1 MILRCQKQPEW
12 TKKPYGNS
20 QEKRLDRMGTKFGV
34 QSKLLI
40 SFAVVGLMAVISAI
54 VGAISFNQFG
64 SALNTITEEKLPPIA
79 AAQSLATGSAE
90 IVAIAPRIV
99 AAANP
104 EEESAI
110 NDELAVRLEELS
122 VRIAEIE
129 ATGFMPAVI
138 ASINDNRALLEDNL
152 KQLHDVT
159 QERFQISDEKAAKLE
174 EFQNLAKRYG
184 DTLKPVL
191 SYTQNDIAQGSEFAA
206 SFEEDPS
213 KKYSADKEEILASF
227 QKFASAIETRTP
239 ILDIERLGSA
249 ASNMIIS
256 STTETQAVRLSII
269 PVRIRG
275 TYTDALS
282 KLDELDND
290 RLKAFYVDLIDKMQ
304 KLSVGEG
311 SLPDL
316 RKRELEATEQS
327 QALVVQS
334 GEYAN
339 AMRNSVAELV
349 AGLNAEVNDAAA
361 QAKVV
366 EKQSLT
372 ALFVVAVAAIII
384 SLAIYVLY
392 VRGNV
397 LRRLGGLQK
406 TMVQLADGNLDVVVP
421 SKGNDEIS
429 AMGRAVD
436 VFKDN
441 ALKVQAMQAEE
452 ERLNH
457 ERNEALRDELLALAD
472 TLQNEVESAVNEIA
486 ALGDQLQGV
495 SGQMTSSAEL
505 VSGQT
510 EEVASSAQEATGN
523 VETVAAATEQLSASN
538 AEINRQM
545 AESTR
550 ISNEASNRAQETNEL
565 VVSLSQSADRIGEVI
580 ALITDI
586 AEQTN
591 LLALNATIEAARAGD
606 AGKGFAVVAAE
617 VKNLANQT
625 AKATEEINQQIL
637 SVQNETGEAVEAIRL
652 ISETIAQV
660 ADSSTAIAAAVEEQH
675 AAIGEIS
682 RNVQQAADGT
692 SEVSQRIETVNENA
706 GRVSSGTSQLAQ
718 SAEKLV
724 DEAKSLDEAV
734 EHFLADLRKRA
745 TK

>member
-1 MILRCQKQPEW
+1 
-12 TKKPYGNS
+12 
-20 QEKRLDRMGTKFGV
+20 MGTKFGV

-40 SFAVVGLMAVISAI
+40 SFALVGLMAVISAI
-54 VGAISFNQFG
+54 VGAVSFNQFG
-64 SALNTITEEKLPPIA
+64 NALSTITEEKLPPIA

-104 EEESAI
+104 DEEIAI
-110 NDELAVRLEELS
+110 NDELAVRLDELS
-122 VRIAEIE
+122 VLIEEIE

-138 ASINDNRALLEDNL
+138 ASINDNRSLLADNL
-152 KQLHDVT
+152 RQLHEVT
-159 QERFQISDEKAAKLE
+159 QERFQISNEKSDKLD
-174 EFQNLAKRYG
+174 EFQSHAKRYA
-184 DTLKPVL
+184 DTLKPLL
-191 SYTQNDIAQGSEFAA
+191 SYTQNDMAQGTEYAS
-206 SFEEDPS
+206 SFEDDPS
-213 KKYSADKEEILASF
+213 KKFSTEKTEILEAF

-239 ILDIERLGSA
+239 ILEIERLGSA

-275 TYTDALS
+275 VYADALS
-282 KLDELDND
+282 KLDTLDND
-290 RLKAFYVDLIDKMQ
+290 RLKAFYVDLIGKMQ

-316 RKRELEATEQS
+316 RKRELEATERS

-349 AGLNAEVNDAAA
+349 AGLNAEVDEAAA

-397 LRRLGGLQK
+397 LRRLGSLQK

-421 SKGNDEIS
+421 SKGKDEIS

-452 ERLNH
+452 ERLNR
-457 ERNEALRDELLALAD
+457 ERNEALRDELLTLAD

-510 EEVASSAQEATGN
+510 EDVASSAQEATGN

-550 ISNEASNRAQETNEL
+550 ISSEASSRAQETNEL
-565 VVSLSQSADRIGEVI
+565 VHSLSQSADRIGEVI

-625 AKATEEINQQIL
+625 EKATEEISGQI
-637 SVQNETGEAVEAIRL
+637 SGIQKATGESVNAIGDIGRIIENINEIATT
-652 ISETIAQV
+652 IS
-660 ADSSTAIAAAVEEQH
+660 AAVEEQG
-675 AAIGEIS
+675 AATDEIT
-682 RNVQQAADGT
+682 RNVRGAADRTRSVSASITEVANETSKTGELSGQVLATAQDASQKVENLRLRINGILDDLRQQA
-692 SEVSQRIETVNENA
+692 NE
-706 GRVSSGTSQLAQ
+706 
-718 SAEKLV
+718 
-724 DEAKSLDEAV
+724 
-734 EHFLADLRKRA
+734 RA
-745 TK
+745 AS

>member
-1 MILRCQKQPEW
+1 
-12 TKKPYGNS
+12 
-20 QEKRLDRMGTKFGV
+20 MGTKFGV

-40 SFAVVGLMAVISAI
+40 SFALVGLMAVISAI
-54 VGAISFNQFG
+54 VGAVSFNQFG
-64 SALNTITEEKLPPIA
+64 NALSTITEEKLPPIA

-104 EEESAI
+104 DEEIAI
-110 NDELAVRLEELS
+110 NDELAVRLDELS
-122 VRIAEIE
+122 VLIEEIE

-138 ASINDNRALLEDNL
+138 ASINDNRSLLADNL
-152 KQLHDVT
+152 RQLHEVT
-159 QERFQISDEKAAKLE
+159 QERFQISNEKSDKLD
-174 EFQNLAKRYG
+174 EFQSHAKRYA
-184 DTLKPVL
+184 DTLKPLL
-191 SYTQNDIAQGSEFAA
+191 SYTQNDMAQGTEYAS
-206 SFEEDPS
+206 SFEDDPS
-213 KKYSADKEEILASF
+213 KKFSTDKTEILEAF

-239 ILDIERLGSA
+239 ILEIERLGSA

-275 TYTDALS
+275 VYADALS
-282 KLDELDND
+282 KLDTLDND
-290 RLKAFYVDLIDKMQ
+290 RLKAFYVDLIGKMQ

-316 RKRELEATEQS
+316 RKRELEATERS

-349 AGLNAEVNDAAA
+349 AGLNAEVDEAAA

-397 LRRLGGLQK
+397 LRRLGSLQK

-421 SKGNDEIS
+421 SKGKDEIS

-452 ERLNH
+452 ERLNR
-457 ERNEALRDELLALAD
+457 ERNEALRDELLTLAD

-510 EEVASSAQEATGN
+510 EDVASSAQEATGN

-550 ISNEASNRAQETNEL
+550 ISSEASSRAQETNEL
-565 VVSLSQSADRIGEVI
+565 VHSLSQSADRIGEVI

-625 AKATEEINQQIL
+625 EKATEEISGQI
-637 SVQNETGEAVEAIRL
+637 SGIQKATGESVNAIGDIGRIIENINEIATT
-652 ISETIAQV
+652 IS
-660 ADSSTAIAAAVEEQH
+660 AAVEEQG
-675 AAIGEIS
+675 AATDEIT
-682 RNVQQAADGT
+682 RNVRGAADRTRSVSASITEVANETSKTGELSGQVLATAQDASQKVENLRSRINGILDDLRQQA
-692 SEVSQRIETVNENA
+692 NE
-706 GRVSSGTSQLAQ
+706 
-718 SAEKLV
+718 
-724 DEAKSLDEAV
+724 
-734 EHFLADLRKRA
+734 RA
-745 TK
+745 AS

>member
-1 MILRCQKQPEW
+1 
-12 TKKPYGNS
+12 
-20 QEKRLDRMGTKFGV
+20 
-34 QSKLLI
+34 
-40 SFAVVGLMAVISAI
+40 MAVISAI
-54 VGAISFNQFG
+54 VGAVSFNQFG
-64 SALNTITEEKLPPIA
+64 NALSTITEEKLPPIA

-104 EEESAI
+104 DEEIAI
-110 NDELAVRLEELS
+110 NDELAVRLDELS
-122 VRIAEIE
+122 VLIEEIE

-138 ASINDNRALLEDNL
+138 ASINDNRSLLEDNL
-152 KQLHDVT
+152 RQLHEVT
-159 QERFQISDEKAAKLE
+159 QERFQISNEKSDKLD
-174 EFQNLAKRYG
+174 EFQSHAKRYA
-184 DTLKPVL
+184 DTLKPLL
-191 SYTQNDIAQGSEFAA
+191 SYTQNDMAQGTEYAS
-206 SFEEDPS
+206 SFEDDPS
-213 KKYSADKEEILASF
+213 KKFSTDKTEILEAF

-239 ILDIERLGSA
+239 ILEIERLGSS

-275 TYTDALS
+275 VYADALS
-282 KLDELDND
+282 KLDTLDND
-290 RLKAFYVDLIDKMQ
+290 RLKAFYVDLIGKMQ

-316 RKRELEATEQS
+316 RKRELEATERS

-349 AGLNAEVNDAAA
+349 AGLNAEVDEAAA

-397 LRRLGGLQK
+397 LRRLGSLQK

-421 SKGNDEIS
+421 SKGKDEIS

-452 ERLNH
+452 ERLNR
-457 ERNEALRDELLALAD
+457 ERNEALRDELLTLAD

-510 EEVASSAQEATGN
+510 EDVASSAQEATGN

-550 ISNEASNRAQETNEL
+550 ISSEASSRAQETNEL
-565 VVSLSQSADRIGEVI
+565 VHSLSQSADRIGEVI

-625 AKATEEINQQIL
+625 EKATEEISGQI
-637 SVQNETGEAVEAIRL
+637 SGIQKATGESVNAIGDIGRIIENINEIATT
-652 ISETIAQV
+652 IS
-660 ADSSTAIAAAVEEQH
+660 AAVEEQG
-675 AAIGEIS
+675 AATDEIT
-682 RNVQQAADGT
+682 RNVRGAADRTRSVSASITEVANETSKTGELSGQVLATAQDASQKVENLRSRINGILDDLRQQA
-692 SEVSQRIETVNENA
+692 NE
-706 GRVSSGTSQLAQ
+706 
-718 SAEKLV
+718 
-724 DEAKSLDEAV
+724 
-734 EHFLADLRKRA
+734 RA
-745 TK
+745 AS

>member
-1 MILRCQKQPEW
+1 
-12 TKKPYGNS
+12 
-20 QEKRLDRMGTKFGV
+20 MGTKFGV

-40 SFAVVGLMAVISAI
+40 SFALVGLMAVISAI
-54 VGAISFNQFG
+54 VGAVSFNQFG
-64 SALNTITEEKLPPIA
+64 NALSTITEEKLPPIA

-99 AAANP
+99 AATNP
-104 EEESAI
+104 EEETAI
-110 NDELAVRLEELS
+110 NDELAVRLDELS
-122 VRIAEIE
+122 VLIEEIE

-152 KQLHDVT
+152 RQLHEVT
-159 QERFQISDEKAAKLE
+159 QERFQISNEKSDKLD
-174 EFQNLAKRYG
+174 EFQSHAKRYA
-184 DTLKPVL
+184 DTLKPLL
-191 SYTQNDIAQGSEFAA
+191 SYTQNDMAQGTEYAS
-206 SFEEDPS
+206 SFEDDPS
-213 KKYSADKEEILASF
+213 KKFSTDKTEILEAF

-239 ILDIERLGSA
+239 ILEIERLGSS

-275 TYTDALS
+275 VYADALS
-282 KLDELDND
+282 KLDTLDND
-290 RLKAFYVDLIDKMQ
+290 RLKAFYVDLIGKMQ

-316 RKRELEATEQS
+316 RKRELETTERS

-349 AGLNAEVNDAAA
+349 AGLNAEVDEAAA

-397 LRRLGGLQK
+397 LRRLGSLQK

-421 SKGNDEIS
+421 SKGKDEIS

-452 ERLNH
+452 ERLNR
-457 ERNEALRDELLALAD
+457 ERNEALRDELLTLAD

-510 EEVASSAQEATGN
+510 EDVASSAQEATGN

-550 ISNEASNRAQETNEL
+550 ISSEASSRAQETNEL
-565 VVSLSQSADRIGEVI
+565 VHSLSQSADRIGEVI

-625 AKATEEINQQIL
+625 EKATEEISGQI
-637 SVQNETGEAVEAIRL
+637 SGIQKATGESVNAIGDIGRIIENINEIATT
-652 ISETIAQV
+652 IS
-660 ADSSTAIAAAVEEQH
+660 AAVEEQG
-675 AAIGEIS
+675 AATDEIT
-682 RNVQQAADGT
+682 RNVRGAADRTRSVSASITEVANETSKTGELSGQVLATAQDASQKVENLRSRINGILDDLRQQA
-692 SEVSQRIETVNENA
+692 NE
-706 GRVSSGTSQLAQ
+706 
-718 SAEKLV
+718 
-724 DEAKSLDEAV
+724 
-734 EHFLADLRKRA
+734 RA
-745 TK
+745 AS

>member
-1 MILRCQKQPEW
+1 
-12 TKKPYGNS
+12 
-20 QEKRLDRMGTKFGV
+20 MGTKFGV

-40 SFAVVGLMAVISAI
+40 SFALVGLMAVISAV
-54 VGAISFNQFG
+54 VGAVSFNKFG
-64 SALNTITEEKLPPIA
+64 DALTTITEEKLPPIA
-79 AAQSLATGSAE
+79 AAQALATESAE

-99 AAANP
+99 ASANTD
-104 EEESAI
+104 EENAI
-110 NDELAVRLEELS
+110 NDELALRLQELVS
-122 VRIAEIE
+122 KINEIE
-129 ATGFMPAVI
+129 ATGFMPEVI
-138 ASINDNRALLEDNL
+138 ASINNNRGLLQDNL
-152 KQLHDVT
+152 EKLHTVT
-159 QERFQISDEKAAKLE
+159 QERFQISDQKSEKLA
-174 EFQNLAKRYG
+174 EFQNLAKRYA

-191 SYTQNDIAQGSEFAA
+191 SYTQNDISQGGQFAA
-206 SFEEDPS
+206 SLKDDPAKQFS
-213 KKYSADKEEILASF
+213 TDKEEILETF
-227 QKFASAIETRTP
+227 QKYASAIDVRTP

-249 ASNMIIS
+249 AANMIIS

-282 KLDELDND
+282 KLDSLGNE
-290 RLKAFYVDLIDKMQ
+290 RLKAFYVDLIEKMQ
-304 KLSVGEG
+304 ALSIGEG
-311 SLPDL
+311 SLPEL
-316 RKRELEATEQS
+316 RKRELEASEQS

-339 AMRNSVAELV
+339 AMRASVNELV
-349 AGLNAEVNDAAA
+349 AGLNQEVNDAAA

-372 ALFVVAVAAIII
+372 ALVVVAAIGVVI
-384 SLAIYVLY
+384 SLLIYVLY

-397 LRRLGGLQK
+397 LRRLGSLQK
-406 TMVQLADGNLDVVVP
+406 TMVQLADGNLEVIVP
-421 SKGNDEIS
+421 AKGNDEIS
-429 AMGRAVD
+429 AMGRAVE

-441 ALKVQAMQAEE
+441 ALKVREMQAEE
-452 ERLNH
+452 ERLNR

-472 TLQNEVESAVNEIA
+472 TLQGEVETAVNEIA
-486 ALGDQLQGV
+486 ALGEQLQGV

-510 EEVASSAQEATGN
+510 EDVANSAQEATGN

-550 ISNEASNRAQETNEL
+550 ISGEASTRAQQTNEL

-625 AKATEEINQQIL
+625 EKATEEISGQIAGI
-637 SVQNETGEAVEAIRL
+637 QKATGESVNAIGDIGRIIENINEIATT
-652 ISETIAQV
+652 IS
-660 ADSSTAIAAAVEEQH
+660 AAVEEQG
-675 AAIGEIS
+675 AATDEIT
-682 RNVQQAADGT
+682 RNVRGAADRT
-692 SEVSQRIETVNENA
+692 RSVSASITEVASETGKTGELSGQVLATAQDASEKVENLRSRIN
-706 GRVSSGTSQLAQ
+706 GI
-718 SAEKLV
+718 
-724 DEAKSLDEAV
+724 LD
-734 EHFLADLRKRA
+734 DLRKQAHDRA
-745 TK
+745 AS

>member
-1 MILRCQKQPEW
+1 
-12 TKKPYGNS
+12 
-20 QEKRLDRMGTKFGV
+20 MGTKFGV

-54 VGAISFNQFG
+54 VGAVSFNQFG
-64 SALNTITEEKLPPIA
+64 QALSTITEEKLPPIA

-99 AAANP
+99 AASNP
-104 EEESAI
+104 EEEIAI
-110 NDELAVRLEELS
+110 NDELAVRLQELDVLVS
-122 VRIAEIE
+122 EIE
-129 ATGFMPAVI
+129 ATGFMPEVI
-138 ASINDNRALLEDNL
+138 ANINENRALLKDTLE
-152 KQLHDVT
+152 QLHTLT
-159 QERFQISDEKAAKLE
+159 QERFQISAEKADKLT

-191 SYTQNDIAQGSEFAA
+191 SYTQNDIAQGTEFAK

-213 KKYSADKEEILASF
+213 KIYSTDKEQLLEMF
-227 QKFASAIETRTP
+227 TKFSTAIDTRTP

-249 ASNMIIS
+249 AANMIIA

-275 TYTDALS
+275 TYSDALS
-282 KLDELDND
+282 QLDSIGND

-304 KLSVGEG
+304 ALSIGDQ
-311 SLPDL
+311 SLPAL
-316 RKRELEATEQS
+316 RVRELEATDQS
-327 QALVVQS
+327 QALVLQS

-339 AMRNSVAELV
+339 AMRSSVSELV
-349 AGLNAEVNDAAA
+349 AGLNAEVDEASS
-361 QAKVV
+361 QATVV
-366 EKQSLT
+366 EQQGLT
-372 ALFVVAVAAIII
+372 ALAVVAAAAVLI

-406 TMVQLADGNLDVVVP
+406 TMVQLADGNLEVVVP
-421 SKGNDEIS
+421 AKGNDEIS
-429 AMGRAVD
+429 AMGRAVE

-452 ERLNH
+452 ERLNR
-457 ERNEALRDELLALAD
+457 ERNEALRDELLGLAD

-510 EEVASSAQEATGN
+510 EEVANSAQEATGN

-550 ISNEASNRAQETNEL
+550 ISNDASTRAQETNEL

-625 AKATEEINQQIL
+625 EKATEEISGQI
-637 SVQNETGEAVEAIRL
+637 SGIQKATGESVNAIGDIGRIIENINEIATT
-652 ISETIAQV
+652 IS
-660 ADSSTAIAAAVEEQH
+660 AAVEEQG
-675 AAIGEIS
+675 AATDEIT
-682 RNVQQAADGT
+682 RNVRGAADRTRSVSASITEVATETSKTGELSSQVLATAQDASEKVENLRSRINGILDDLRQQAHD
-692 SEVSQRIETVNENA
+692 
-706 GRVSSGTSQLAQ
+706 
-718 SAEKLV
+718 
-724 DEAKSLDEAV
+724 
-734 EHFLADLRKRA
+734 RA
-745 TK
+745 AS

>member
-1 MILRCQKQPEW
+1 
-12 TKKPYGNS
+12 
-20 QEKRLDRMGTKFGV
+20 
-34 QSKLLI
+34 
-40 SFAVVGLMAVISAI
+40 MAVISAI
-54 VGAISFNQFG
+54 VGAVSFNQFG
-64 SALNTITEEKLPPIA
+64 NALSTITEEKLPPIA

-104 EEESAI
+104 DEEIAI
-110 NDELAVRLEELS
+110 NDELAVRLDELS
-122 VRIAEIE
+122 VLIEEIE

-138 ASINDNRALLEDNL
+138 ASINDNRSLLADNL
-152 KQLHDVT
+152 RQLHEVT
-159 QERFQISDEKAAKLE
+159 QERFQISNEKSDKLD
-174 EFQNLAKRYG
+174 EFQSHAKRYA
-184 DTLKPVL
+184 DTLKPLL
-191 SYTQNDIAQGSEFAA
+191 SYTQNDMAQGTEYAS
-206 SFEEDPS
+206 SFEDDPS
-213 KKYSADKEEILASF
+213 KKFSTDKTEILEAF

-239 ILDIERLGSA
+239 ILEIERLGSA

-275 TYTDALS
+275 VYADALS
-282 KLDELDND
+282 KLDTLDND
-290 RLKAFYVDLIDKMQ
+290 RLKAFYVDLIGKMQ

-316 RKRELEATEQS
+316 RKRELEATERS

-349 AGLNAEVNDAAA
+349 AGLNAEVDEAAA

-397 LRRLGGLQK
+397 LRRLGSLQK

-421 SKGNDEIS
+421 SKGKDEIS

-452 ERLNH
+452 ERLNR
-457 ERNEALRDELLALAD
+457 ERNEALRDELLTLAD

-510 EEVASSAQEATGN
+510 EDVASSAQEATGN

-550 ISNEASNRAQETNEL
+550 ISSEASSRAQETNEL
-565 VVSLSQSADRIGEVI
+565 VHSLSQSADRIGEVI

-625 AKATEEINQQIL
+625 EKATEEISGQI
-637 SVQNETGEAVEAIRL
+637 SGIQKATGESVNAIGDIGRIIENINEIATT
-652 ISETIAQV
+652 IS
-660 ADSSTAIAAAVEEQH
+660 AAVEEQG
-675 AAIGEIS
+675 AATDEIT
-682 RNVQQAADGT
+682 RNVRGAADRTRSVSASITEVANETSKTGELSGQVLATAQDASQKVENLRSRINGILDDLRQQA
-692 SEVSQRIETVNENA
+692 NE
-706 GRVSSGTSQLAQ
+706 
-718 SAEKLV
+718 
-724 DEAKSLDEAV
+724 
-734 EHFLADLRKRA
+734 RA
-745 TK
+745 AS

>member
-1 MILRCQKQPEW
+1 
-12 TKKPYGNS
+12 
-20 QEKRLDRMGTKFGV
+20 MGTKFGV

-40 SFAVVGLMAVISAI
+40 SFALVGLMAVISAI
-54 VGAISFNQFG
+54 VGAVSFNQFG
-64 SALNTITEEKLPPIA
+64 NALSTITEEKLPPIA

-104 EEESAI
+104 DEEIAI
-110 NDELAVRLEELS
+110 NDELAVRLDELS
-122 VRIAEIE
+122 VLIEEIE

-138 ASINDNRALLEDNL
+138 ASINDNRSLLADNL
-152 KQLHDVT
+152 RQLHEVT
-159 QERFQISDEKAAKLE
+159 QERFQISNEKSDKLD
-174 EFQNLAKRYG
+174 EFQSHAKRYA
-184 DTLKPVL
+184 DTLKPLL
-191 SYTQNDIAQGSEFAA
+191 SYTQNDMAQGTEYAS
-206 SFEEDPS
+206 SFEDDPS
-213 KKYSADKEEILASF
+213 KKFSTDKTEILEAF

-239 ILDIERLGSA
+239 ILEIERLGSA

-275 TYTDALS
+275 VYADALS
-282 KLDELDND
+282 KLDTLDND
-290 RLKAFYVDLIDKMQ
+290 RLKAFYVDLIGKMQ

-316 RKRELEATEQS
+316 RKRELEATERS

-349 AGLNAEVNDAAA
+349 AGLNAEVDEAAA

-397 LRRLGGLQK
+397 LRRLGSLQK

-421 SKGNDEIS
+421 SKGKDEIS

-452 ERLNH
+452 ERLNR
-457 ERNEALRDELLALAD
+457 ERNEALRDELLTLAD

-510 EEVASSAQEATGN
+510 EDVASSAQEATGN

-550 ISNEASNRAQETNEL
+550 ISSEASSRAQETNEL
-565 VVSLSQSADRIGEVI
+565 VHSLSQSADRIGEVI

-625 AKATEEINQQIL
+625 EKATEEISGQI
-637 SVQNETGEAVEAIRL
+637 SGIQKATGESVNAIGDIGRIIENINEIATT
-652 ISETIAQV
+652 IS
-660 ADSSTAIAAAVEEQH
+660 AAVEEQG
-675 AAIGEIS
+675 AATDEIT
-682 RNVQQAADGT
+682 RNVRGAADRTRSVSASITEVANETSKTGELSGQVLATAQDASQKVENLRSRINGILDDLRQQA
-692 SEVSQRIETVNENA
+692 NE
-706 GRVSSGTSQLAQ
+706 
-718 SAEKLV
+718 
-724 DEAKSLDEAV
+724 
-734 EHFLADLRKRA
+734 RA
-745 TK
+745 ASYPA

>member
-1 MILRCQKQPEW
+1 
-12 TKKPYGNS
+12 
-20 QEKRLDRMGTKFGV
+20 MGTKFGV

-40 SFAVVGLMAVISAI
+40 SFALVGLMAVISAI
-54 VGAISFNQFG
+54 VGAVSFNQFG
-64 SALNTITEEKLPPIA
+64 NALSTITEEKLPPIA

-104 EEESAI
+104 DEEIAI
-110 NDELAVRLEELS
+110 NDELAVRLDELS
-122 VRIAEIE
+122 VLIEEIE

-138 ASINDNRALLEDNL
+138 ASINDNRSLLEDNL
-152 KQLHDVT
+152 RQLHEVT
-159 QERFQISDEKAAKLE
+159 QERFQISNEKSDKLD
-174 EFQNLAKRYG
+174 EFQSHAKRYA
-184 DTLKPVL
+184 DTLKPLL
-191 SYTQNDIAQGSEFAA
+191 SYTQNDMAQGTEYAS
-206 SFEEDPS
+206 SFEDDPS
-213 KKYSADKEEILASF
+213 KKFSTDKTEILEAF

-239 ILDIERLGSA
+239 ILEIERLGSA

-275 TYTDALS
+275 VYADALS
-282 KLDELDND
+282 KLDTLDND
-290 RLKAFYVDLIDKMQ
+290 RLKAFYVDLIGKMQ

-316 RKRELEATEQS
+316 RKRELEATERS

-349 AGLNAEVNDAAA
+349 AGLNAEVDEAAA

-397 LRRLGGLQK
+397 LRRLGSLQK

-421 SKGNDEIS
+421 SKGKDEIS

-452 ERLNH
+452 ERLNR
-457 ERNEALRDELLALAD
+457 ERNEALRDELLTLAD

-510 EEVASSAQEATGN
+510 EDVASSAQEATGN
-523 VETVAAATEQLSASN
+523 GETVAAATEQRSASN

-550 ISNEASNRAQETNEL
+550 ISSEASSRAQETNEL
-565 VVSLSQSADRIGEVI
+565 VHSLSQSADRIGEVI

-625 AKATEEINQQIL
+625 EKATEEISGQI
-637 SVQNETGEAVEAIRL
+637 SGIQKATGESVNAIGDIGRIIENINEIATT
-652 ISETIAQV
+652 IS
-660 ADSSTAIAAAVEEQH
+660 AAVEEQG
-675 AAIGEIS
+675 AATDEIT
-682 RNVQQAADGT
+682 RNVRGAADRTRSVSASITEVANETSKTGELSGQVLATAQDASQKVENLRSRINGILDDLRQQA
-692 SEVSQRIETVNENA
+692 NE
-706 GRVSSGTSQLAQ
+706 
-718 SAEKLV
+718 
-724 DEAKSLDEAV
+724 
-734 EHFLADLRKRA
+734 RA
-745 TK
+745 AS

>member
-1 MILRCQKQPEW
+1 
-12 TKKPYGNS
+12 
-20 QEKRLDRMGTKFGV
+20 MGTKFGV

-40 SFAVVGLMAVISAI
+40 SFALVGLMAVISAI
-54 VGAISFNQFG
+54 VGAVSFNQFG
-64 SALNTITEEKLPPIA
+64 NALSTITEEKLPPIA

-104 EEESAI
+104 DEEIAI
-110 NDELAVRLEELS
+110 NDELAVRLDELS
-122 VRIAEIE
+122 VLIEEIE

-138 ASINDNRALLEDNL
+138 ASINDNRSLLEDNL
-152 KQLHDVT
+152 RQLHEVT
-159 QERFQISDEKAAKLE
+159 QERFQISNEKSDKLD
-174 EFQNLAKRYG
+174 EFQSHAKRYA
-184 DTLKPVL
+184 DTLKPLL
-191 SYTQNDIAQGSEFAA
+191 SYTQNDMAQGTEYAS
-206 SFEEDPS
+206 SFEDDPS
-213 KKYSADKEEILASF
+213 KKFSTDKTEILEAF

-239 ILDIERLGSA
+239 ILEIERLGSA

-275 TYTDALS
+275 VYADALS
-282 KLDELDND
+282 KLDTLDND
-290 RLKAFYVDLIDKMQ
+290 RLKAFYVDLIGKMQ

-316 RKRELEATEQS
+316 RKRELEATERS

-349 AGLNAEVNDAAA
+349 AGLNAEVDEAAA

-397 LRRLGGLQK
+397 LRRLGSLQK

-421 SKGNDEIS
+421 SKGKDEIS

-452 ERLNH
+452 ERLNR
-457 ERNEALRDELLALAD
+457 ERNEALRDELLTLAD

-510 EEVASSAQEATGN
+510 EDVASSAQEATGN

-550 ISNEASNRAQETNEL
+550 ISSEASSRAQETNEL
-565 VVSLSQSADRIGEVI
+565 VHSLSQSADRIGEVI

-625 AKATEEINQQIL
+625 EKATEEISGQI
-637 SVQNETGEAVEAIRL
+637 SGIQKATGESVNAIGDIGRIIENINEIATT
-652 ISETIAQV
+652 IS
-660 ADSSTAIAAAVEEQH
+660 AAVEEQG
-675 AAIGEIS
+675 AATDEIT
-682 RNVQQAADGT
+682 RNVRGAADRTRSVSASITEVANETSKTGELSGQVLATAQDASQKVENLRSRINGILDDLRQQA
-692 SEVSQRIETVNENA
+692 NE
-706 GRVSSGTSQLAQ
+706 
-718 SAEKLV
+718 
-724 DEAKSLDEAV
+724 
-734 EHFLADLRKRA
+734 RA
-745 TK
+745 AS

>member
-1 MILRCQKQPEW
+1 
-12 TKKPYGNS
+12 
-20 QEKRLDRMGTKFGV
+20 MGTKFGV

-40 SFAVVGLMAVISAI
+40 SFALVGLMAVISAI
-54 VGAISFNQFG
+54 VGAVSFNQFG
-64 SALNTITEEKLPPIA
+64 NALSTITEEKLPPIA

-104 EEESAI
+104 DEEIAI
-110 NDELAVRLEELS
+110 NDELAVRLDELS
-122 VRIAEIE
+122 VLIEEIE

-152 KQLHDVT
+152 RQLHEVT
-159 QERFQISDEKAAKLE
+159 QERFQISNEMSDKLD
-174 EFQNLAKRYG
+174 EFQSHAKRYA
-184 DTLKPVL
+184 DTLKPLL
-191 SYTQNDIAQGSEFAA
+191 SYTQNDMAQGTEYAS
-206 SFEEDPS
+206 SFEDDPS
-213 KKYSADKEEILASF
+213 KKFSTDKTEILEAF

-239 ILDIERLGSA
+239 ILEIERLGSS

-275 TYTDALS
+275 VYADALS
-282 KLDELDND
+282 KLDTLDND
-290 RLKAFYVDLIDKMQ
+290 RLKAFYVDLIGKMQ

-316 RKRELEATEQS
+316 RKRELEATERS

-349 AGLNAEVNDAAA
+349 AGLNAEVDEAAA

-397 LRRLGGLQK
+397 LRRLGSLQK

-421 SKGNDEIS
+421 SKGKDEIS

-452 ERLNH
+452 ERLNR
-457 ERNEALRDELLALAD
+457 ERNEALRDELLTLAD

-510 EEVASSAQEATGN
+510 EDVASSAQEATGN

-550 ISNEASNRAQETNEL
+550 ISSEASSRAQETNEL
-565 VVSLSQSADRIGEVI
+565 VHSLSQSADRIGEVI

-625 AKATEEINQQIL
+625 EKATEEISGQI
-637 SVQNETGEAVEAIRL
+637 SGIQKATGESVNAIGDIGRIIENINEIATT
-652 ISETIAQV
+652 IS
-660 ADSSTAIAAAVEEQH
+660 AAVEEQG
-675 AAIGEIS
+675 AATDEIT
-682 RNVQQAADGT
+682 RNVRGAADRTRSVSASITEVANETSKTGELSGQVLATAQDASQKVENLRSRINGILDDLRQQA
-692 SEVSQRIETVNENA
+692 NE
-706 GRVSSGTSQLAQ
+706 
-718 SAEKLV
+718 
-724 DEAKSLDEAV
+724 
-734 EHFLADLRKRA
+734 RA
-745 TK
+745 AS